1 MHCAS
6 LNAASIHAAVS
17 AAISDGID
25 SQLRFCARALLSL
38 TCFLWGSFGAHPAKW
53 SWVHLEHLLANPDP
67 SVGSS
72 PVGRVFATEVYMKNV
87 ALLRRLQPHCP
98 TANGDLAPWR
108 CAVPLPRPCDS
119 PPSLF
124 HPALRQGLRARPH
137 RSCFT
142 CTTCTSWRARG
153 WEFSR
158 VEYIG
163 KHPSVVG
170 TFERGGSVIVP
181 CDAVLKEVERG
192 CGPNDEGTNAR

>member
-119 PPSLF
+119 PRHCSIRHYAKGSERDLIA
-124 HPALRQGLRARPH
+124 HA
-137 RSCFT
+137 
-142 CTTCTSWRARG
+142 
-153 WEFSR
+153 SR
-158 VEYIG
+158 VQPARRG
-163 KHPSVVG
+163 ARVDGSSAVSSTSASTRASLARSSVVAASSS
-170 TFERGGSVIVP
+170 RAMRS
-181 CDAVLKEVERG
+181 
-192 CGPNDEGTNAR
+192 

>member
-98 TANGDLAPWR
+98 TATLRPGDAP
-108 CAVPLPRPCDS
+108 C
-119 PPSLF
+119 PSLVLVTPPR
-124 HPALRQGLRARPH
+124 HCSIRHYAKGSERDLMLHVYNLHVVARAWMGVQPCRVHRQAPERRWHVRAWWQRHRPV
-137 RSCFT
+137 R
-142 CTTCTSWRARG
+142 
-153 WEFSR
+153 
-158 VEYIG
+158 
-163 KHPSVVG
+163 
-170 TFERGGSVIVP
+170 
-181 CDAVLKEVERG
+181 
-192 CGPNDEGTNAR
+192 CGPEGGGTRLWSE